1 MKKYY
6 IIYEY
11 NEELN
16 DIRNLKES
24 ENREEIAS
32 WLGIGVNNL
41 SKSVTKNL
49 DVLPQLVKNKY
60 FIMIDKEIEEWKT
73 LLFLCFRKEKTLL

>member
-11 NEELN
+11 DQEKN

-24 ENREEIAS
+24 ENREEVAK

-41 SKSVTKNL
+41 SKSVAKNL
-49 DVLPQLVKNKY
+49 DTLPQLIKNKY
-60 FIMIDKEIEEWKT
+60 FIMLDKEIEE
-73 LLFLCFRKEKTLL
+73 